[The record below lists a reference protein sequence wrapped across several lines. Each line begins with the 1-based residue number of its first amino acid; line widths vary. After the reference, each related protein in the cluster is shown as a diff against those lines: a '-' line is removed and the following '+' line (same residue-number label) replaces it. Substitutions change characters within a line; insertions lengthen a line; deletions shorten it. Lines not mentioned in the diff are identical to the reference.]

1 MLPSPH
7 KTHGTIKKCGNSTD
21 KRKTQNALKFIIE
34 AFQQHN
40 KNKNLQNK
48 ETLLFSIL
56 FTSFRVFNISVNIC
70 AEVELIIEIMKIKA
84 FDIIFAMKLVYVLN
98 KIIMH
103 ELMNTEYYKLLC
115 VISYSR
121 AVM

>member
-1 MLPSPH
+1 
-7 KTHGTIKKCGNSTD
+7 
-21 KRKTQNALKFIIE
+21 
-34 AFQQHN
+34 
-40 KNKNLQNK
+40 
-48 ETLLFSIL
+48 
-56 FTSFRVFNISVNIC
+56 
-70 AEVELIIEIMKIKA
+70 MKIKA

-98 KIIMH
+98 KIIMY